1 MNIVQIDNTERD
13 KFMDLLLI
21 ADEQESM
28 INKYLYRGKM
38 FSLYDNG
45 LKAVCIV
52 TEEDNR
58 VFEIK
63 NIATNPNYQR
73 MGYGQKLIF
82 YLFDYY
88 KGLGTTMLVGTG
100 DSPMTI
106 DFYQK
111 CGFVYSHL
119 VKNFFVDNYDHPIF
133 ENGNQLIDMIY
144 LKKNL

>member
-1 MNIVQIDNTERD
+1 MNIVQIDNTERH

-106 DFYQK
+106 GFYQK

>member
-1 MNIVQIDNTERD
+1 MNIVQIDNTERH

-38 FSLYDNG
+38 FCLYDNG

-52 TEEDNR
+52 TEEDNSI
-58 VFEIK
+58 FEIK

-88 KGLGTTMLVGTG
+88 KGLGTTMFVGTG

-106 DFYQK
+106 HFYQK

-144 LKKNL
+144 LKKDL